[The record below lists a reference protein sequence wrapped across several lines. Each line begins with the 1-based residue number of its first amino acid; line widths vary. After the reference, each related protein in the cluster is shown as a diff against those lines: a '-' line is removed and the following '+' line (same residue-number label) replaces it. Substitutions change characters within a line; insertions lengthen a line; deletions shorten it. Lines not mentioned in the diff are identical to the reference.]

1 MWEAEGNGSTAL
13 QIKTVFWCPGLS
25 KAIQTFHKNYW
36 FLDER
41 TLRRRQENMPVSNN
55 SKSGKV
61 KRPASQNSS
70 KRTPAAP
77 ATAEE
82 TLSDTVAVLSSQLG
96 VYLSVDS

>member
-1 MWEAEGNGSTAL
+1 
-13 QIKTVFWCPGLS
+13 
-25 KAIQTFHKNYW
+25 
-36 FLDER
+36 
-41 TLRRRQENMPVSNN
+41 MPVSNN